1 MESVLQSI
9 FTVVNIAEFIIGN
22 LSNGF
27 IVLINCTEWVSKRQ
41 LSPVDQILI
50 ILAISRIGLI
60 WEILVSRFVLLHQPA
75 TFVSGTG
82 LRTIIFSWTVSNHFS
97 LWLATI
103 LSIFYLLK
111 IASFSNPAF
120 LYLKWRVNKVILMIL
135 LGTFVFL
142 FLNLLKI
149 NIHFKEWLYRCERNT
164 SWNFSMSDFATFSV
178 SVKFTMTMFSLT
190 PFTVALISFLLLI
203 FSLRKHLQK
212 MQLSYKGQRD
222 PRTKAHINA
231 LKIVISFLLLYASF
245 CLSMLISWISD
256 LNQNKLVEM
265 LCQTIG
271 VFYPSCHSLLLILGN
286 PKLRQASV
294 SVAAKVWAKQ

>member
-9 FTVVNIAEFIIGN
+9 FTLILIAEFIIGN

-27 IVLINCTEWVSKRQ
+27 IVLINCIEWVSKRE
-41 LSPVDQILI
+41 LSSVDQILI

-60 WEILVSRFVLLHQPA
+60 WETLISWFVVLHHPARFMDG
-75 TFVSGTG
+75 TF
-82 LRTIIFSWTVSNHFS
+82 LTIGIFSWTVSNHFS

-103 LSIFYLLK
+103 LSIFYLLR
-111 IASFSNPAF
+111 IASFSSPAF

-135 LGTFVFL
+135 LGTLVFL
-142 FLNLLKI
+142 FLNLIQI
-149 NIHFKEWLYRCERNT
+149 NIHIKEWLYQCERNT
-164 SWNFSMSDFATFSV
+164 SWNFSMSDFATFSA

-203 FSLRKHLQK
+203 FSLWKHLQK
-212 MQLSYKGQRD
+212 MQLNYKGQRD
-222 PRTKAHINA
+222 PRTKVHINA

-245 CLSMLISWISD
+245 LLSMLMSWLSEVYQKE
-256 LNQNKLVEM
+256 LLQM

-271 VFYPSCHSLLLILGN
+271 VFYPSSHSFLLILGN
-286 PKLRQASV
+286 PKLRQASLL
-294 SVAAKVWAKQ
+294 VAAKVWAKR

>member
-9 FTVVNIAEFIIGN
+9 FTLIIIAEFIIGN

-27 IVLINCTEWVSKRQ
+27 IVLINCIEWVSKRG
-41 LSPVDQILI
+41 LSSVDQILI
-50 ILAISRIGLI
+50 ILAISRIGLL
-60 WEILVSRFVLLHQPA
+60 WEILINWFVVLHHPA
-75 TFVSGTG
+75 RLTDGTA
-82 LRTIIFSWTVSNHFS
+82 LTIALFSWTVTNHFS

-111 IASFSNPAF
+111 ISSFSCPAF

-135 LGTFVFL
+135 LGTLVFL
-142 FLNLLKI
+142 FLNLIQI
-149 NIHFKEWLYRCERNT
+149 NIHIKEWLYRCERNT
-164 SWNFSMSDFATFSV
+164 SWNFSMSDFATLSV

-190 PFTVALISFLLLI
+190 PFTVAFISFLLLI
-203 FSLRKHLQK
+203 FSLWKHLQK

-231 LKIVISFLLLYASF
+231 LKIVISFLLLYVSF
-245 CLSMLISWISD
+245 CLSMFMSWLSEVYQKE
-256 LNQNKLVEM
+256 LLQM

-271 VFYPSCHSLLLILGN
+271 VFYPSSHSFLLILGN
-286 PKLRQASV
+286 PKLRQASL
-294 SVAAKVWAKQ
+294 SVAAKVWAKR

>member
-1 MESVLQSI
+1 MESVLQII
-9 FTVVNIAEFIIGN
+9 FTLIIIAEFIIGN

-27 IVLINCTEWVSKRQ
+27 IVLINCIEWVSKRE
-41 LSPVDQILI
+41 LSSVDQILI

-60 WEILVSRFVLLHQPA
+60 WEIFISWFVVLYHPA
-75 TFVSGTG
+75 TFVTGTG
-82 LRTIIFSWTVSNHFS
+82 LRTIIFSWTVTNHFS
-97 LWLATI
+97 LWFATI

-111 IASFSNPAF
+111 IASFSSPAF

-135 LGTFVFL
+135 LGTLVFL

-149 NIHFKEWLYRCERNT
+149 NSHIKEWLYRYERNT

-178 SVKFTMTMFSLT
+178 SVKFTMTMFSLI

-203 FSLRKHLQK
+203 FSLWKHLQK
-212 MQLSYKGQRD
+212 MQLNYKGQRD

-245 CLSMLISWISD
+245 FLSMPMSWLSE
-256 LNQNKLVEM
+256 LYQNKLVEM

-271 VFYPSCHSLLLILGN
+271 VFYPSCHSFLLILGN
-286 PKLRQASV
+286 PKLRQASL
-294 SVAAKVWAKQ
+294 SVAAKVWAKR